1 MTYNLLYNLLPR
13 FLMQRFVG
21 EVVTVLVANYR
32 NTNSVYPYELMG
44 LLNNVLLPLLSYSL
58 LFLRILAY
66 SL

>member
-21 EVVTVLVANYR
+21 EVVAVLIANYR
-32 NTNSVYPYELMG
+32 DANSVYLYELMG